1 MFGIDWLEAHRWDLV
16 LDTSRFPVPRSAEL
30 LSAIVERGLLQPTPA
45 DRQRLAD
52 LALASRVEKTLL
64 DRPGVLPD
72 RLKVTAQSGR
82 VRMEGEVSDEA
93 DRVAA
98 EQAARAVPGVRE
110 LQSEL
115 LVHAPPTP
123 IGG

>member
-1 MFGIDWLEAHRWDLV
+1 
-16 LDTSRFPVPRSAEL
+16 
-30 LSAIVERGLLQPTPA
+30 
-45 DRQRLAD
+45 
-52 LALASRVEKTLL
+52 
-64 DRPGVLPD
+64 
-72 RLKVTAQSGR
+72 
-82 VRMEGEVSDEA
+82 MEGEVSDEA